1 MLKYRWEY
9 LAENAWYCGT
19 RSLTE
24 ISVKILVAVNVLRE
38 KDELP
43 VSRELRSERVSL
55 ALSESVVEEDGPLK
69 ESVGIVVTRVVS

>member
-19 RSLTE
+19 RGLTK
-24 ISVKILVAVNVLRE
+24 ISVKTRVAVNVLRE

-43 VSRELRSERVSL
+43 VSRELRSERV
-55 ALSESVVEEDGPLK
+55 
-69 ESVGIVVTRVVS
+69 